1 MCPGWV
7 TQQRGDTEE
16 ETEGWR
22 GVCGSPGVAK
32 APQTGRLKT
41 TELYSVAV
49 PEDEGLESRC
59 PWGHAP
65 SDT

>member
-22 GVCGSPGVAK
+22 RVVGLLGWPK
-32 APQTGRLKT
+32 LQTGRLKT
-41 TELYSVAV
+41 IELYSVAV

-59 PWGHAP
+59 P
-65 SDT
+65 